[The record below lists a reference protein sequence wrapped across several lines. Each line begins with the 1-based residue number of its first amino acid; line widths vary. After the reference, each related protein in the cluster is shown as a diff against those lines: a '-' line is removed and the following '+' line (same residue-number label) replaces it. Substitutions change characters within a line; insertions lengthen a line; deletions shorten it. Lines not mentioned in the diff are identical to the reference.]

1 MVLVTQPLREE
12 HKELIPHIEALR
24 AVADSVGEVPLVT
37 LRQSVD
43 DAYAFLANHL
53 IPHAQAEERVLY
65 PAVGALLN
73 APEATATMSQDHI
86 AIGRLIDELKALR
99 ARLSAEP
106 VGDAVLR
113 DLRRV
118 LYGLYTL
125 ISVHFSKE
133 EDVYLPLLDAK
144 LSPEEARRLF
154 AAMSQAARAPHA
166 QHGSKSSVPEH

>member
-1 MVLVTQPLREE
+1 MGLVTQPLREE
-12 HKELIPHIEALR
+12 HKELISHIEALR
-24 AVADSVGEVPLVT
+24 AVADSIGEVPRGT
-37 LRQSVD
+37 LRRSVD
-43 DAYAFLANHL
+43 DAYTFLANHL

-65 PAVGALLN
+65 PAVGALLG

-99 ARLSAEP
+99 TRLSADP
-106 VGDAVLR
+106 VSDADLK

-154 AAMSQAARAPHA
+154 TAMGQTAQAAHA
-166 QHGSKSSVPEH
+166 QHGGKASSREH